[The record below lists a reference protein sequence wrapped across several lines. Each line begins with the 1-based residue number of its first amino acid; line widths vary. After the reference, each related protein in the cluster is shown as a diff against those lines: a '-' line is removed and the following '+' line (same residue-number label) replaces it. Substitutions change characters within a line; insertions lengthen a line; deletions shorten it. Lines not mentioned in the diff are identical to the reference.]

1 MQTSVKLQEMHS
13 YSFVMIMVVA
23 VFVAASIVGALI
35 LIIKWSQKRKKIV
48 RPQKEIT
55 LADREN
61 IKEKY
66 LKLLNELEAKCH
78 NNKLSNRKAYQ
89 ELSKITRHFV
99 YEATGIKV
107 HNYTLEE
114 IKETNISGLYSVISE
129 CYAPEFAIDKNGDIH
144 SSVTRARKVIEEWN
158 ELKQERE

>member
-23 VFVAASIVGALI
+23 VFVAASIVTALI

-48 RPQKEIT
+48 RTQKEIT
-55 LADREN
+55 PADREN

-66 LKLLNELEAKCH
+66 FRLLDELEMKYRNH
-78 NNKLSNRKAYQ
+78 KLSNRKAYQ
-89 ELSKITRHFV
+89 ELSKVTRHFV

-114 IKETNISGLYSVISE
+114 IKKTNISGLYSVVSE
-129 CYAPEFAIDKNGDIH
+129 CYAPEFAIDKNGDIYA
-144 SSVTRARKVIEEWN
+144 SITKARKVIEEWK
-158 ELKQERE
+158 E